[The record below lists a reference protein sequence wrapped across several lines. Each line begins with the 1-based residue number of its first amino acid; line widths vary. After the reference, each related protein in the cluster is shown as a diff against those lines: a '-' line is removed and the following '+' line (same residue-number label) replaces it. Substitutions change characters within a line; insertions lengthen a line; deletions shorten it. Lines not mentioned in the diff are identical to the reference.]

1 MLDTDFD
8 NLAWV
13 LKALAHP
20 TRLQIVEI
28 LQREPICVKNIGD
41 CMDVQQ
47 ANLSQHL
54 SVLRNCGI
62 VSTCREGNRVCYSIK
77 DQRAVSVLR
86 ALKSDTTASTSVPL

>member
-1 MLDTDFD
+1 MSDLDYETYAR
-8 NLAWV
+8 L

-20 TRLQIVEI
+20 TRLRIVEI

-62 VSTCREGNRVCYSIK
+62 VSTCREGNRVCYSIR
-77 DQRAVSVLR
+77 DQRVVSVLE
-86 ALKSDTTASTSVPL
+86 ALRSEHVDSAGITS